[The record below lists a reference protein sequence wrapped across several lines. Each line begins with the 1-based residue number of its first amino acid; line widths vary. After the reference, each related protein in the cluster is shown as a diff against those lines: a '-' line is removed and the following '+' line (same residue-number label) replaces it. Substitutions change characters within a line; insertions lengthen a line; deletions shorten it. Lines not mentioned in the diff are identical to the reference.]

1 MAGLKLDGT
10 GQVKMATLAEAV
22 TALQTLHSCTERMGV
37 AMKNKSNTATF
48 VAQFKRVGVPLASKL
63 KGQFGMIADQVTAV
77 ILAATRA
84 GGGELLRLR
93 AMREGVAQIK
103 VAIEIAT
110 TQTIKKHTRTDEHA
124 PAAE

>member
-10 GQVKMATLAEAV
+10 GQVKMETLDAAF
-22 TALQTLHSCTERMGV
+22 TALQTMHSCTERLAI

-63 KGQFGMIADQVTAV
+63 KGQFGMIADQVTSA
-77 ILAATRA
+77 ILAATKA
-84 GGGELLRLR
+84 GGGDAIRLR

-103 VAIEIAT
+103 VALEIAS
-110 TQTIKKHTRTDEHA
+110 TQTIKKHQRTDDHE
-124 PAAE
+124 PGAA

>member
-10 GQVKMATLAEAV
+10 GQVKMATLAEAA

-77 ILAATRA
+77 ILAATRS
-84 GGGELLRLR
+84 GGGEVLRLR

>member
-77 ILAATRA
+77 ILAATRS
-84 GGGELLRLR
+84 GGGEVLRLR